1 MEYRIVAAAGRAQ
14 TTVASARRIQARQD
28 LRTFAPLCLACK
40 LMNHF
45 PFAEDVPAAFRITRR
60 NSRWTLPGPRPP
72 GGLLPRGIPRW
83 RQPTGMP
90 WHRGRASAKPPRL
103 PRETNA
109 RCRAVAAG
117 DGRARELRHPLRK
130 ARPATAPQSL
140 CVAWNSSVARRPPTG
155 VARASA
161 YARLPE

>member
-14 TTVASARRIQARQD
+14 TTVARARRIQARQD
-28 LRTFAPLCLACK
+28 LRTIAPHCLACE
-40 LMNHF
+40 LMNDF
-45 PFAEDVPAAFRITRR
+45 PFAEDVPAAFRISRR

-90 WHRGRASAKPPRL
+90 WRCGRASAGPPRL
-103 PRETNA
+103 PRETDA

-117 DGRARELRHPLRK
+117 DGRARELRRPPRK
-130 ARPATAPQSL
+130 ARPATVPQTP
-140 CVAWNSSVARRPPTG
+140 CGAWNSSVARRPPTG
-155 VARASA
+155 VVRASA
-161 YARLPE
+161 RAPLPE

>member
-14 TTVASARRIQARQD
+14 TTVASARRIQASQD
-28 LRTFAPLCLACK
+28 LRTVEPFWLACK

-45 PFAEDVPAAFRITRR
+45 PFAEDVPAAFRISRR

-90 WHRGRASAKPPRL
+90 WRCGRASAGPPRL
-103 PRETNA
+103 PRETDA
-109 RCRAVAAG
+109 RCRAVAAA
-117 DGRARELRHPLRK
+117 DGRARELLRPLQK
-130 ARPATAPQSL
+130 ARPAIAPQTL
-140 CVAWNSSVARRPPTG
+140 CVAWNSSAVRRPPTG

-161 YARLPE
+161 HARLPE